1 MEINITDKDMDEVV
15 SKILKKLN
23 SNISFTEIVKM
34 SEDQA
39 KAYFEKW
46 QEDAGTW
53 AIRDLVKE
61 ILERDMAKL
70 RREVAQE
77 IVKDLDIDVVKAI
90 TVDMLRDLIETVED
104 DDD

>member
-1 MEINITDKDMDEVV
+1 MEINITDKDMDGVA

-23 SNISFTEIVKM
+23 TNICYSEIVKM
-34 SEDQA
+34 SEAQA

-61 ILERDMAKL
+61 VLEKDIAKL

-77 IVKDLDIDVVKAI
+77 IVKSVDIDVVKSL
-90 TVDMLRDLIETVED
+90 TVSMLRDIIETVEED
-104 DDD
+104 DD